1 MVQLHSTL
9 EQKNS
14 TSLVQNSTQYG
25 QPITVIP
32 LKGSSANLP
41 SLTLQNNSTTQP
53 SSVVDQVTSAQEKR
67 NNTSLTQTKYH
78 GQSVTVKP
86 YEGKVQTM
94 VSLNSSSLQ
103 PLLSEEKLT
112 LPIQKQ
118 NFTFMVQ
125 NGSNG
130 QPTTVSSHS
139 TSSVQLSSRRPQN
152 RILEQTNEPYVNSTP
167 KLLSLPSLF
176 QNDSAEQLATTSTRP
191 YSTIKLASLITKD
204 NYTEQPLSIM
214 HQGNTTYEQQP
225 TALIYGGKPTTD
237 LFDVGSKVKNATL
250 IPYNGNTEQISTSA
264 SRQNLSI
271 KLSSLILQGNSAEQP
286 SSPLHQTKLAEK
298 SLSQDSPFGL
308 KPTSAESQANSFVY
322 LTIFIPQN
330 NSIPTE
336 IPPSALHQTNL
347 TVEQKVTTALQP
359 TNLVSQKY
367 SAEQSMTVS
376 ASIQSNSLRTTL
388 AHKHTVEQNSNK
400 NSSWLFA
407 TPVLVVNSTLQQK
420 LTPTTTIDDKSTP
433 KPFTLLPEIS
443 SSEHKF
449 KTTKFSV
456 HSPLQ
461 EKNST
466 SFTVQTTAASS
477 QFYSTQQSTAI
488 TLPLLRKGKKLLKE
502 KEKNIEY

>member
-1 MVQLHSTL
+1 
-9 EQKNS
+9 
-14 TSLVQNSTQYG
+14 
-25 QPITVIP
+25 
-32 LKGSSANLP
+32 
-41 SLTLQNNSTTQP
+41 
-53 SSVVDQVTSAQEKR
+53 
-67 NNTSLTQTKYH
+67 
-78 GQSVTVKP
+78 
-86 YEGKVQTM
+86 
-94 VSLNSSSLQ
+94 
-103 PLLSEEKLT
+103 
-112 LPIQKQ
+112 
-118 NFTFMVQ
+118 MVQ

-130 QPTTVSSHS
+130 QPTTVSSHY
-139 TSSVQLSSRRPQN
+139 TSSTQLSSRKRQN
-152 RILEQTNEPYVNSTP
+152 SILEQTNEPYVNSTP
-167 KLLSLPSLF
+167 KLQPLPSLF
-176 QNDSAEQLATTSTRP
+176 QNDSAEQLATTSTKP

-214 HQGNTTYEQQP
+214 HQGNTTYEKQP

-237 LFDVGSKVKNATL
+237 LFDVGSKVQNATL
-250 IPYNGNTEQISTSA
+250 IPYNGNTEHISTSA

-271 KLSSLILQGNSAEQP
+271 KLYSLILQSNSAEQP
-286 SSPLHQTKLAEK
+286 SPPVHQTKLAEK

-308 KPTSAESQANSFVY
+308 KPTSAESQANSFVQ

-330 NSIPTE
+330 NSIPIE
-336 IPPSALHQTNL
+336 IPPSALHQTKL

-388 AHKHTVEQNSNK
+388 AHKHTVEQNSSVIHQDNSTILRSPNK
-400 NSSWLFA
+400 NSSWLSA
-407 TPVLVVNSTLQQK
+407 SPVLVVNSTLQQK
-420 LTPTTTIDDKSTP
+420 FTSTSTIDDESTP

-449 KTTKFSV
+449 KRTKFSV

-477 QFYSTQQSTAI
+477 QFYSTQQSTASI
-488 TLPLLRKGKKLLKE
+488 LPLLRKGKKLLKQRE
-502 KEKNIEY
+502 RKKY